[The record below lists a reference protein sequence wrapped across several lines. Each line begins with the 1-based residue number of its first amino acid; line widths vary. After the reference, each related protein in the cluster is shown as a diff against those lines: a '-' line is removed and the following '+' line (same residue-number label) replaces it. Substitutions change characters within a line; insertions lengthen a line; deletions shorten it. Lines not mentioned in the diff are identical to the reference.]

1 MEGVEMSDLGL
12 SLAAGMAGMHP
23 EEQPQRRVVSKEE
36 VHAKLDELIELHG
49 YDEMRDRRS
58 LQTFP
63 LPYPPL
69 RSPSLCVCNFP

>member
-1 MEGVEMSDLGL
+1 MNNIGP
-12 SLAAGMAGMHP
+12 SLAAGMAGMQP
-23 EEQPQRRVVSKEE
+23 EEQPQRRVVSEEE

-49 YDEMRDRRS
+49 YDETRDRMC

-69 RSPSLCVCNFP
+69 RPPSLCACNFP